1 VPRLRLGVVSTY
13 PPREDG
19 IATYARDLLEAVCT
33 PTSHVTALIAAITDP
48 DAFYA
53 YPRQV
58 HWEIE
63 QGNPDSYAEMG
74 RILTKA
80 RVDVVSLQ
88 HEFGLFGDLPETG
101 QDDAPAL
108 LEALH
113 KPLVTTLHTVLP
125 QPRPAIRAAVR
136 KLCAHSACVIVMA
149 HLGAKILAEDYD
161 IERDTV
167 VTIPH
172 GVPLVR
178 PIATERMKRALR
190 LEGRTVIA
198 TFGLLRPHK
207 GLEDA
212 IRAMPTILEQY
223 PHVLYL
229 IMGETHP
236 QVRKVEGERYRAELV
251 ALARELGVSRQV
263 RFLNQYLEQ
272 QTLIRYLQ
280 ATDIYLTPYHDRSQI
295 TSGTLAYALGCGRA
309 IVSTPYIYAG
319 EALAEGRGLLAEFE
333 SPESIARCVLLYLDN
348 PEYRAQTQE
357 RALEY
362 GRMMAWPQVGQQY
375 IEVFQRA
382 AEAKRA

>member
-1 VPRLRLGVVSTY
+1 MAQLHLGVVSAY

-19 IATYARDLLEAVCT
+19 IATYTRDLLEAMCT
-33 PTSHVTALIAAITDP
+33 RTSHITPQIAAITDP
-48 DAFYA
+48 DAFYT

-63 QGNPDSYAEMG
+63 QSNPDSYAEIG
-74 RILTKA
+74 RILTQA

-101 QDDAPAL
+101 EDHTPAL
-108 LEALH
+108 LEALR

-125 QPRPAIRAAVR
+125 QPHPDIRAAVR
-136 KLCAHSACVIVMA
+136 TLCAHSACVIVMA
-149 HLGAKILAEDYD
+149 HLGAKILVEDYE
-161 IERDTV
+161 IERDMV

-178 PIATERMKRALR
+178 PIATERMKRVLR

-212 IRAMPTILEQY
+212 IRAMPTIREQY
-223 PHVLYL
+223 PDVLYL

-251 ALARELGVSRQV
+251 ALARHLGVSRQV

-309 IVSTPYIYAG
+309 IISTPYIYAS

-348 PEYRAQTQE
+348 PQFRAQTQE

-362 GRMMAWPQVGQQY
+362 GRMMAWPSVGVQY
-375 IEVFQRA
+375 AEALQRA
-382 AEAKRA
+382 ARGEHA